1 MMNADFLERLTERAR
16 AEHGLSPTHGEDDD
30 MALAP
35 MLLPSDSG
43 GAEPNDDEGEESEE
57 EEDGDV
63 QMLDRGGD
71 EGDVPMLGPNG
82 DSSDHQ
88 PGQPNST
95 NAIANSENPPEDPGP
110 ADEADD
116 DDDEGTTDDDEEN
129 RPKKRE
135 TMPTIRLSLE
145 LPRLPTPT
153 AVERSVSLMAKE
165 AGYAL
170 PADTAITL
178 GASAAPEP
186 ELPTTFQADGGPP
199 PKRRRRRKIL
209 ERDEGYDRDDPFVDD
224 SEALM
229 MEPKFY
235 HAPARDGFFV
245 AKGVLELKS
254 DEKKTRNRKP
264 TSKAKRVPLSTTSH
278 QPSKPMSKSQTHQP
292 STSTQPPPPPA
303 PASLDV
309 TSPATNSQLAECT
322 DPRLKQARKQTQT
335 NQKAQG
341 VQPQA
346 TLQNPALPQTAHT
359 PTSAKPKELSLPPI
373 HSTLNNANHR
383 SPHLPPINSIRDPTQ
398 TLGLQT
404 NPINLLDE
412 DEDRS
417 AAPVSD
423 ASRPVSRHH
432 DLEKSQKRER
442 SKTSDKPDL
451 AALDKSKSARLS
463 HLGAQAPTSQPSGS
477 KSKSPSTRTPVQ
489 SVQSQPPIEPLN
501 LPHWNDVSQTGA
513 AQKDASNASSRDP
526 PPLAGA
532 SNGSETFIWP
542 PRLSYLRNRFGPVR
556 KKDAPIAP
564 QLDAAIQKLKVEVD
578 AALPFEPR
586 KFPPHLIP
594 LTLEVAQS
602 ALELNEYDGTFFSHL
617 AQIFPYNTFTIKKL
631 VTREILPNRQKYY
644 EDQIDLRVERLQVLI
659 DEAMVNVKIDHE
671 KAMADWKVAMEEWE
685 KESSLRKTEPSTLPD
700 PPPINPIPA
709 ENGAQAIDLTSETDK
724 QPKPPVKTFK
734 LTTAMRE
741 LYYEILKLEDELC
754 GTIQETQSLV
764 DKNVTLKDP
773 NNRKQLYLRLSKL
786 WPEGFMSTTKLSREA
801 TNIRKKYDVQV
812 PSSELPPK
820 PSS

>member
-1 MMNADFLERLTERAR
+1 MNADFLERLTKRAR

-43 GAEPNDDEGEESEE
+43 GAEPMDDEG
-57 EEDGDV
+57 
-63 QMLDRGGD
+63 D
-71 EGDVPMLGPNG
+71 ERPSG

-88 PGQPNST
+88 PGQPDST
-95 NAIANSENPPEDPGP
+95 NAIANSEHPPEDIGP
-110 ADEADD
+110 VDEADD
-116 DDDEGTTDDDEEN
+116 DDDEGTTDDDDEN

-135 TMPTIRLSLE
+135 IMPTIRLSLE

-153 AVERSVSLMAKE
+153 TVERSVSLMAKD

-178 GASAAPEP
+178 GAAAAPEP
-186 ELPTTFQADGGPP
+186 ELPLTTTFQADGGPP

-245 AKGVLELKS
+245 ASGVLELKS

-264 TSKAKRVPLSTTSH
+264 ASKVVKRAPLSTTLSH
-278 QPSKPMSKSQTHQP
+278 QPPKPISKSQNHQP
-292 STSTQPPPPPA
+292 STPTQAPPA
-303 PASLDV
+303 SAPTGLNA
-309 TSPATNSQLAECT
+309 TSQATNSRLAEST
-322 DPRLKQARKQTQT
+322 DPRLQQAQA
-335 NQKAQG
+335 NQKAPG
-341 VQPQA
+341 VPSQA
-346 TLQNPALPQTAHT
+346 TLQAQALPKTNHT
-359 PTSAKPKELSLPPI
+359 STSTKPTNLSLPPI
-373 HSTLNNANHR
+373 QSTFNNADHR
-383 SPHLPPINSIRDPTQ
+383 TPNLPPINSIADPTQ
-398 TLGLQT
+398 TLGLPT

-417 AAPVSD
+417 AAPLPD
-423 ASRPVSRHH
+423 ASRPTSRHH
-432 DLEKSQKRER
+432 EGEKPQKRER

-451 AALDKSKSARLS
+451 ATLDKSKSARSS
-463 HLGAQAPTSQPSGS
+463 HLGAQAHTTQPSGS
-477 KSKSPSTRTPVQ
+477 KSKSPLNSRSPVQ
-489 SVQSQPPIEPLN
+489 SVQSQTAIEPPN
-501 LPHWNDVSQTGA
+501 LPRWSDVSQTGA
-513 AQKDASNASSRDP
+513 TQRVASNAPSRDP
-526 PPLAGA
+526 PPSAGA
-532 SNGSETFIWP
+532 SDDTGASSWP
-542 PRLSYLRNRFGPVR
+542 TRLSYLRNRFGPVR

-564 QLDAAIQKLKVEVD
+564 RLSAAIQKLKVEVD

-586 KFPPHLIP
+586 KFPPHLTP
-594 LTLEVAQS
+594 LTLEVAQL
-602 ALELNEYDGTFFSHL
+602 ALDLNEYDAAFFSHL

-631 VTREILPNRQKYY
+631 VTREILPNRKKYY
-644 EDQIDLRVERLQVLI
+644 EDQIDSRVERLNILI
-659 DEAMVNVKIDHE
+659 DDAMVKVMADHE
-671 KAMADWKVAMEEWE
+671 KALADWRVAMEEWE
-685 KESSLRKTEPSTLPD
+685 KESNLRKTEPSTVPE
-700 PPPINPIPA
+700 PPPTNPIST

-724 QPKPPVKTFK
+724 QPKPPIKTFK
-734 LTTAMRE
+734 FTTAMRE

-754 GTIQETQSLV
+754 ETIQETQSLV
-764 DKNVTLKDP
+764 DKNVTLKDT
-773 NNRKQLYLRLSKL
+773 NNRKQLYSRLLKL

-801 TNIRKKYDVQV
+801 TNIRRKYDVPV
-812 PSSELPPK
+812 PSSEPK